1 MAITTALIPLLSQVK
16 EATVDIAGDMIY
28 EIDSRKL
35 LINATGNSS
44 HVVTI
49 EGKVGQIVY
58 IDITSLDSDS
68 TSTTSTV
75 TFRRGEVDLT
85 FDADTEHAVVQ
96 LTSTGFANVDDIKL
110 FGTITTSTGV
120 FPA

>member
-85 FDADTEHAVVQ
+85 FDGSTEHAVVQ

-110 FGTITTSTGV
+110 FGSVTTSTGV